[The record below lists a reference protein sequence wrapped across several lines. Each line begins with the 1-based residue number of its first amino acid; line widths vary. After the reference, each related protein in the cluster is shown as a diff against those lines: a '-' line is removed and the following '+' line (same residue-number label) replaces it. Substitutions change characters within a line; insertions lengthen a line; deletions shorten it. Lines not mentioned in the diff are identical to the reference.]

1 VRFDPFL
8 HPALLARAATQRGVF
23 TAEQARTL
31 GNHSVDDLRRLGK
44 GKHVT
49 PLRRGIYA
57 VRAEYDGATPSVQ
70 HGMRVAALG
79 LALSA
84 PATLSHVSAA
94 SELVLELLDPDL
106 SKLHVTRPQAA
117 SSRREAGVEHHAA
130 NLPEHHV
137 VRREGLIDLTTA
149 ARTAIDIGRETDR
162 FECAVAALDSALRMG
177 VDPDDLSE
185 VFDLCRTWPGARM
198 LGGALAMADGRADNP
213 GESWSRVVLVQQ
225 GLPPDDLQVRLE
237 DPDGLIGY
245 ADFGWDH
252 VVGELDGKCKYAIG
266 VDTDPTEAVQ
276 IVRKEKLREDRI
288 RGLGIEVARWGY
300 AEHYRPGLIGQ
311 RVREAMAR
319 AAQRRRPA

>member
-1 VRFDPFL
+1 M
-8 HPALLARAATQRGVF
+8 
-23 TAEQARTL
+23 
-31 GNHSVDDLRRLGK
+31 DDLRRLRN
-44 GKHVT
+44 GKHLVR
-49 PLRRGIYA
+49 LRRGIYA
-57 VRAEYDGATPSVQ
+57 LRAEYDTAKPREQ

-94 SELVLELLDPDL
+94 SELELELLEPDL
-106 SKLHVTRPQAA
+106 TKLHVTRPQAA

-130 NLPEHHV
+130 YLPAHHV

-149 ARTAIDIGRETDR
+149 ARTAIDVGRDTDR

-177 VDPDDLSE
+177 VDPAELRE

-198 LGGALAMADGRADNP
+198 LGGAMAMADGRADNP
-213 GESWSRVVLVQQ
+213 GESWSRVLLVQL
-225 GLPPDDLQVRLE
+225 GLAPDDLQVPLE
-237 DPDGLIGY
+237 DADGLIGY
-245 ADFGWDH
+245 VDFGWGN
-252 VVGELDGKCKYAIG
+252 VIGELDGKGKYGID
-266 VDTDPTEAVQ
+266 VDTDPTEAVR

-288 RGLGIEVARWGY
+288 RALGIEVARWGY
-300 AEHYRPGLIGQ
+300 AEHYRPGVIGQ